1 MGYTESMEVRIRAS
15 DFQLS
20 TETSKYL
27 DQKLASLEKVL
38 GTDAALARC
47 EVELSRS
54 GGAQR
59 HGEYVW
65 LAEIQIIYPGG
76 RRLVAR
82 NQEPTINS
90 AIDNAQ
96 GEAMMQLRKERR
108 LHSRVLRRTGAAIK
122 RWTRFGADQG

>member
-1 MGYTESMEVRIRAS
+1 MDVRTRATG
-15 DFQLS
+15 FELS
-20 TETSKYL
+20 PETSAYL

-38 GTDAALARC
+38 GTDAELARC

-82 NQEPTINS
+82 NQEPTINA

-96 GEAMMQLRKERR
+96 DEAMMQLRKERR
-108 LHSRVLRRTGAAIK
+108 LHSRVLRRTGAAVK
-122 RWTRFGADQG
+122 RWMRLSEE